1 MIFKIGLA
9 NRLLYLSFFGVFFYI
24 ISLTKAIHKVLN
36 ASQTAESLILSG
48 LFLIA
53 AIYVLFYNETY
64 VIKDGEVRIKRGG
77 KVDIYKITDINYI
90 YYKSFNNTGRM
101 ISINTNEAHIV
112 VGEEKISINTDA
124 KNKSNKSLVDVLNKK
139 YNKRIVYDNS
149 LFK

>member
-90 YYKSFNNTGRM
+90 YY
-101 ISINTNEAHIV
+101 
-112 VGEEKISINTDA
+112 
-124 KNKSNKSLVDVLNKK
+124 
-139 YNKRIVYDNS
+139 Y
-149 LFK
+149 